1 MKNALLLAALLA
13 PLPALA
19 QHAPY
24 AGMEQREIRALSAAQ
39 VEDLLAGRGMALA
52 LAAELNGWPGP
63 AHVLEHADAL
73 HLSAGQ
79 RRATEALMAAHR
91 ARAAELGRQIVE
103 AERELD
109 RAFRDRSITPATL
122 EAKTQRIGALQA
134 ALRAEHLRTHL
145 EQTALLHPPQV
156 ARYDV
161 LRGYAGGAPPA
172 GGHRHRH

>member
-1 MKNALLLAALLA
+1 MKRALLLATLLA

-24 AGMEQREIRALSAAQ
+24 AGLERREIRALSAAQ
-39 VEDLLAGRGMALA
+39 VEDLLQGRGMTLA

-63 AHVLEHADAL
+63 SHVLEHAEAL
-73 HLSAGQ
+73 HLSADQ
-79 RRATEALMAAHR
+79 RRATETLMAAHR
-91 ARAAELGRQIVE
+91 ARAMTLGRQIVE

-109 RAFRDRSITPATL
+109 RAFRDRSVTPATL
-122 EAKTQRIGALQA
+122 AAQTDRIGALQA

-156 ARYDV
+156 ARYAA
-161 LRGYAGGAPPA
+161 LRGYAGGTPAPE
-172 GGHRHRH
+172 GHRHRH